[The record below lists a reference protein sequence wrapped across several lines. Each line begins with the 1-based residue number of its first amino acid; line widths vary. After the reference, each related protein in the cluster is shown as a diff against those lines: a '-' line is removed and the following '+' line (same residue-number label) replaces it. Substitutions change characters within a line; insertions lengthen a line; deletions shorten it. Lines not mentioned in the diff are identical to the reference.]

1 MGSLWNM
8 TFLNGMSTFC
18 LNFVQTLNI
27 PSSVHG
33 HWLLARAA
41 ALFPG
46 TDLARNVSVVFD
58 QQFTAEKARLTA
70 LGAGGGKNSCSG
82 CWRVG
87 LLPAGVW
94 RLLWENLRLG
104 LAAQTSR
111 RVGSKCRG
119 FLIKQACKARNCV
132 SCGCYLHRKVLY
144 TSPHHRPYTYS
155 TTVLQY
161 DPLELKYSKL
171 L

>member
-1 MGSLWNM
+1 M

-58 QQFTAEKARLTA
+58 QQFTAEKARLPV
-70 LGAGGGKNSCSG
+70 LGGGGKIPTQVAGELVYFQQEFGASFERTYGWAWLLKLQEELEASAE
-82 CWRVG
+82 VG
-87 LLPAGVW
+87 
-94 RLLWENLRLG
+94 
-104 LAAQTSR
+104 
-111 RVGSKCRG
+111 
-119 FLIKQACKARNCV
+119 
-132 SCGCYLHRKVLY
+132 
-144 TSPHHRPYTYS
+144 
-155 TTVLQY
+155 
-161 DPLELKYSKL
+161 
-171 L
+171 

>member
-1 MGSLWNM
+1 M
-8 TFLNGMSTFC
+8 TLLNGMSTFC

-70 LGAGGGKNSCSG
+70 LGAGGGKILAQVAGELGYFQQEFGGSFERTYG
-82 CWRVG
+82 WAW
-87 LLPAGVW
+87 LL
-94 RLLWENLRLG
+94 
-104 LAAQTSR
+104 
-111 RVGSKCRG
+111 K
-119 FLIKQACKARNCV
+119 
-132 SCGCYLHRKVLY
+132 
-144 TSPHHRPYTYS
+144 
-155 TTVLQY
+155 LQEE
-161 DPLELKYSKL
+161 LEASAEVF
-171 L
+171 